1 MLADV
6 LEDLKQLT
14 PMATG
19 RDDWRSRLKVALHY
33 DSFAVTTLCRAR
45 GLARAYHIPAVGH
58 LMRVVQTAVHGIEI
72 GRDVQLGHGV
82 WFIHPLAI
90 VIGGNTKIGN
100 RVRFFGSNTLGQ
112 AKEDGYPTL
121 EDDVWVGAGAR
132 VLGPIT
138 IGARS
143 MIGANAVVLQDVPPD
158 SVAIGIPA
166 RIIAKKQTYKSTAP

>member
-6 LEDLKQLT
+6 LEDIKQLT

-19 RDDWRSRLKVALHY
+19 RSDWRSMLQVALHY
-33 DSFAVTTLCRAR
+33 DSFAVTAMQRCRTFAR
-45 GLARAYHIPAVGH
+45 QYHLIGLNHA
-58 LMRVVQTAVHGIEI
+58 LRVVQTAMHGIEI
-72 GRDVQLGHGV
+72 GKDVQLGHGV

-90 VIGGNTKIGN
+90 VIGGNSKIGN
-100 RVRFFGSNTLGQ
+100 RVRFFGSNTVGQ
-112 AKEDGYPTL
+112 SKEDGYPTL

-132 VLGPIT
+132 VLGNIT
-138 IGARS
+138 VGARS

-166 RIIAKKQTYKSTAP
+166 RIIPKKRSYQSTPP